1 MHDLPSAVSLARAL
15 LALHRGRSTGVLRV
29 CSGAEVC
36 RLAVVDGIVRAA
48 AGQRDRLTL
57 GDVLMRSGDLDGN
70 AHRRAL
76 SQGGAHGPVGG
87 WLVDSGLATRPAV
100 EHALRRQLQARI
112 VELFRSRGLDYT
124 WTAGVAEVGVPW
136 VSEPMATPDLVL
148 SALRGALSADEAE
161 RHLEHLGDSR
171 LVLSELGEALL
182 RDAALWPD
190 EAAMAALLRAGCD
203 VARVHAVTGGSPR
216 AAASLAALVLLSGVR
231 IQESTGRQYQLLVR
245 KRMQV
250 RRGATPNELL
260 DLPSS
265 ARAVDARRALRRLA
279 SAIHPDALGPDA
291 PAAVRSASTDL
302 MAALA
307 RAEER
312 VRAATAS
319 G

>member
-1 MHDLPSAVSLARAL
+1 MQDLPSAVSLARAL
-15 LALHRGRSTGVLRV
+15 LALHRGRGTGVFRV
-29 CSGAEVC
+29 CSGEEVC
-36 RLAVVDGIVRAA
+36 RLAVVDGVVRAA

-76 SQGGAHGPVGG
+76 SQGAAQGPVGG

-112 VELFRSRGLDYT
+112 VELFRARGLDYT
-124 WTAGVAEVGVPW
+124 WSAGNAEVGVPW

-148 SALRGALSADEAE
+148 SALRGALSAEEAE
-161 RHLEHLGDSR
+161 RHVQRLGESKLE
-171 LVLSELGEALL
+171 LSELGEALL
-182 RDAALWPD
+182 HDAALWPD

-203 VARVHAVTGGSPR
+203 AARVHHVTGGSPR
-216 AAASLAALVLLSGVR
+216 VTASLAALVLLSGVR
-231 IQESTGRQYQLLVR
+231 VQESSGMQYQLLVR

-250 RRGATPNELL
+250 RRGAGPRELL

-265 ARAVDARRALRRLA
+265 ARAADARRALRRLA
-279 SAIHPDALGPDA
+279 SAIHPDALGPAAPDA
-291 PAAVRSASTDL
+291 ARSASPDL

-312 VRAATAS
+312 LRAVTAS